1 MSDRRSVV
9 KRTLKILE
17 TFVVGHDAMSLSEL
31 SRRSG
36 IPLTT
41 TFRIVTELAE
51 GGVLERDG
59 AGNYRIG
66 LRLWEVASLAPRSVG
81 LQRIALP
88 YMQDLYETT
97 HLGVHLAVREKSE
110 VVFVERL
117 VSPDNLSG
125 SPRVGGR
132 YAMHATAVGMVLL
145 AYAPK
150 EILDDLLSGPLPSF
164 TRRTC
169 TDPHELRRVL
179 ADARRKGYAYSD
191 RQISNEF
198 VSVASPIY
206 GAEGGVVAALSLIV
220 PFAEAKGP
228 AHGHLVQSSARAIS
242 RALGA
247 NLSTPR
253 SSRALRESG

>member
-1 MSDRRSVV
+1 
-9 KRTLKILE
+9 LLGLGALE
-17 TFVVGHDAMSLSEL
+17 TGLAFLPVPAMSAVFSLFVAA
-31 SRRSG
+31 RVVARFG
-36 IPLTT
+36 A
-41 TFRIVTELAE
+41 RAVLAT
-51 GGVLERDG
+51 GFSFL
-59 AGNYRIG
+59 
-66 LRLWEVASLAPRSVG
+66 
-81 LQRIALP
+81 
-88 YMQDLYETT
+88 
-97 HLGVHLAVREKSE
+97 
-110 VVFVERL
+110 
-117 VSPDNLSG
+117 
-125 SPRVGGR
+125 
-132 YAMHATAVGMVLL
+132 AVGMVLL
-145 AYAPK
+145 AYAPM

-179 ADARRKGYAYSD
+179 ADVRRKGYAYSD

-206 GAEGGVVAALSLIV
+206 GADGGVVAALSLIV

-253 SSRALRESG
+253 SSRALHESG